1 MYSSSNI
8 PRGALGAIG
17 PPMPNQFRGST
28 KMAVNVHST
37 SCTTDNLSRH
47 DMLQWIN
54 DSLQLK
60 YTKIEQLCSG
70 AAYCQFMD
78 MLFMDCVNLS
88 KVKFA
93 SNQEHEFITN
103 WKILQKAFKAAGVD
117 KQIPVERLVKGK
129 FQDNFEFVQWFKRFF
144 DANYSGPDPEYD
156 PVKARH
162 GKTDTPQIA
171 LPRKSSGPPR
181 AMPAMAKNP
190 TPAKGTYASKPAA
203 SGPTRLGGRG
213 GAPGPGRPAQQPSR
227 PTGGAGGAS
236 AALAKSEAQIQELT
250 NELTALQLTVE
261 GLEKE
266 RDFYFGKLRDI
277 EVQCQEEEDAPA
289 GSVIDKIKAILYATE
304 EGFAPPEEV
313 GNDVDE
319 FGYDD
324 EQEEY

>member
-1 MYSSSNI
+1 
-8 PRGALGAIG
+8 
-17 PPMPNQFRGST
+17 
-28 KMAVNVHST
+28 MAVNVHST

-78 MLFMDCVNLS
+78 MLFMDCVNMT

-117 KQIPVERLVKGK
+117 KTIPVEKLVKGK

-144 DANYSGPDPEYD
+144 DANYQGLDPDYD
-156 PVKARH
+156 PVRARH
-162 GKTDTPQIA
+162 GKTDTPQNA
-171 LPRKSSGPPR
+171 MPRKGSAQIGRPMQAMTKSAPPSKLGTAARPSSGP
-181 AMPAMAKNP
+181 
-190 TPAKGTYASKPAA
+190 TKPAGGLQRGNA
-203 SGPTRLGGRG
+203 GLGT
-213 GAPGPGRPAQQPSR
+213 GRPAQQATRLP
-227 PTGGAGGAS
+227 AGGA
-236 AALAKSEAQIQELT
+236 AA
-250 NELTALQLTVE
+250 VE

-277 EVQCQEEEDAPA
+277 EVHCQEEGNADLAP
-289 GSVIDKIKAILYATE
+289 VRKILDILYATE
-304 EGFAPPEEV
+304 DGFAPPDENANDGYEEQEDY
-313 GNDVDE
+313 G
-319 FGYDD
+319 D

>member
-1 MYSSSNI
+1 
-8 PRGALGAIG
+8 
-17 PPMPNQFRGST
+17 
-28 KMAVNVHST
+28 
-37 SCTTDNLSRH
+37 
-47 DMLQWIN
+47 MLQWVN

-78 MLFMDCVNLS
+78 MLFMDCVNMG

-93 SNQEHEFITN
+93 SNQEFEYISN

-117 KQIPVERLVKGK
+117 KAVPVEKLVKGK

-156 PVKARH
+156 PVRARH

-171 LPRKSSGPPR
+171 VPRKGSGQLSR
-181 AMPAMAKNP
+181 PAQPMAKNP
-190 TPAKGTYASKPAA
+190 APTRGAYSSKPAT
-203 SGPTRLGGRG
+203 G
-213 GAPGPGRPAQQPSR
+213 GPGRAGGAQGRGRTTQQPSR
-227 PTGGAGGAS
+227 PAGGGGAGGAS
-236 AALAKSEAQIQELT
+236 AALLKKDTEIQELN

-277 EVQCQEEEDAPA
+277 EVQCQDGEEDNSV
-289 GSVIDKIKAILYATE
+289 GVIDKIKAILYATE
-304 EGFAPPEEV
+304 EGFAPPEEAAND
-313 GNDVDE
+313 GNDY
-319 FGYDD
+319 GYED
-324 EQEEY
+324 EQDEY